1 MSVARKSFLFIG
13 MTLGISWLPLLPAL
27 RQAIPSL
34 APLFFLFGPVI
45 AATVCALLFERGRRL
60 EVLGLSFR
68 PNIWWLVALLLPLA
82 LGLVAATANIV
93 IAGQDLTSAQD
104 WKVALTNLGDIA
116 QARYLPG
123 LWLLLPACILLALL
137 TEEPAWRGYL
147 YYLWRDFGLW
157 RSSVAVGL
165 LHGIWHWPILLLGAS
180 GEQVDLPGLLKFTAM
195 TMVVAVYATLI
206 RDRARSVIAV
216 SLAHGAMNSVSG
228 PGAGGEYVVNALLV
242 LGLIVI
248 AWRQQVHGGSRTQHV
263 QRKEPADTNAINGVN

>member
-123 LWLLLPACILLALL
+123 LWLLLPACILLSLL

-147 YYLWRDFGLW
+147 YYLWRDFGFW

-165 LHGIWHWPILLLGAS
+165 LWGIWHWPMLLLGVS
-180 GEQVDLPGLLKFTAM
+180 GEQVGLWGLLEFSG
-195 TMVVAVYATLI
+195 VIVILAVYATLI
-206 RDRARSVIAV
+206 RDRAGSAIAV
-216 SLAHGAMNSVSG
+216 AVFHGAWNSVSG
-228 PGAGGEYVVNALLV
+228 PGVGGAYVVIALLV
-242 LGLIVI
+242 IGLIVI
-248 AWRQQVHGGSRTQHV
+248 AWRQQVHGGSGTQHV